1 MIEFEYY
8 YVDLF
13 FCCYFIFVA
22 CWNGANYY
30 MDYFAKRYE
39 QKLATLEALSGKELS
54 LEERQKA
61 AWDTAQ

>member
-13 FCCYFIFVA
+13 FCTYFIGVA

-39 QKLATLEALSGKELS
+39 QKLAALEALGGKELT
-54 LEERQKA
+54 LEERQAA
-61 AWDTAQ
+61 AWGE